1 MRSGDGRRCS
11 DVIISM
17 ALLVSMGTL
26 IDGVTN
32 IYGAPR
38 RAWVMAF
45 GRRDS
50 VFVSVCLS
58 QDGRNN
64 HMLSLPQ
71 YVYLRIDPVMQ

>member
-1 MRSGDGRRCS
+1 
-11 DVIISM
+11 
-17 ALLVSMGTL
+17 MGTL

-38 RAWVMAF
+38 GAWIVAF

-58 QDGRNN
+58 QDGRSN
-64 HMLSLPQ
+64 HVVPVL
-71 YVYLRIDPVMQ
+71 VCGHYLRVDPVTQ

>member
-1 MRSGDGRRCS
+1 
-11 DVIISM
+11 
-17 ALLVSMGTL
+17 MGTL

-38 RAWVMAF
+38 GAWVVAF

-58 QDGRNN
+58 QDGRSN
-64 HMLSLPQ
+64 HMSVSSSSIFQCGHHDILAFYALDMFVKIQ
-71 YVYLRIDPVMQ
+71 FF